1 MINRNQ
7 SLRLISTLSDANGP
21 SGFEDEV
28 IAVARAEMKDL
39 VDITEDALRNLYLT
53 RRENTGDRPIVM
65 LDAHSDE
72 VGFMI
77 RQILPN
83 GTMRFLPLGGW
94 SNYTVPASKVR
105 VRTLGGNW
113 ISGVVATKP
122 VHYMSASEKGKTP
135 EMSDMVID
143 IGVGSYE
150 EAVAMGMSVG
160 AAVAPDVDFE
170 YNEKNGVMLG
180 KAFDCRVGCAA
191 LCDTLRE
198 LEGEELAV
206 DVTGVLTSQE
216 EVGDRGVQ
224 VAART
229 VHPDLAVV
237 FEGAPADDTFS
248 AEAEIQTGLKR
259 GVMLRHYDLGMITN
273 PRLMRFVLNLAEKF
287 KIPHQE
293 AVRTG
298 GRTNGAQINLTGQG
312 VPTIVLSVPVR
323 YAHSHHGFSSI
334 EDYED
339 TVKLA
344 ATILRSIDNE
354 TIGNF

>member
-1 MINRNQ
+1 MNRKR
-7 SLRLISTLSDANGP
+7 SLELISKLSDANGP

-28 IAVARAEMKDL
+28 IAVAREEMQEL
-39 VDITEDALRNLYLT
+39 AACQEDSLRNLYLS
-53 RRENTGDRPIVM
+53 RQENNGQRPVVM

-77 RQILPN
+77 RSILAD

-94 SNYTVPASKVR
+94 VNYTVPASRVR
-105 VRTLGGNW
+105 VRTVQGSW
-113 ISGVVATKP
+113 ITGVVATRP
-122 VHYMSASEKGKTP
+122 VHFQLAAERGKTP
-135 EMSDMVID
+135 EISEMVID
-143 IGVGSYE
+143 VGATSYD
-150 EAVAMGMSVG
+150 EAVSFGMETG
-160 AAVAPDVDFE
+160 APVVPDVDFE

-180 KAFDCRVGCAA
+180 KAFDCRVGCGV

-198 LEGEELAV
+198 LDGEELAV
-206 DVTGVLTSQE
+206 DVTGVLSSQE

-229 VHPDLAVV
+229 VHPDLAIV
-237 FEGAPADDTFS
+237 FEGAPADDTFTPPG
-248 AEAEIQTGLKR
+248 EIQTGLGR

-273 PRLMRFVLNLAEKF
+273 PRLMRYTLDLAKEYG
-287 KIPHQE
+287 IPTQQ

-323 YAHSHHGFSSI
+323 YAHTHHGFASI
-334 EDYED
+334 HDYESA
-339 TVKLA
+339 VKLA
-344 ATILRSIDNE
+344 VQLLRSLDEEVIS
-354 TIGNF
+354 TF

>member
-1 MINRNQ
+1 MNRKR
-7 SLRLISTLSDANGP
+7 SLELISKLSDANGP

-28 IAVARAEMKDL
+28 IAVAREEMQEL
-39 VDITEDALRNLYLT
+39 AACQEDSLRNLYLS
-53 RRENTGDRPIVM
+53 RQENNGQRPVVM

-77 RQILPN
+77 RSILAD

-94 SNYTVPASKVR
+94 VNYTVPASRVR
-105 VRTLGGNW
+105 VRTTQGSW
-113 ISGVVATKP
+113 ITGVVATRP
-122 VHYMSASEKGKTP
+122 VHFQSAAERGKTP
-135 EMSDMVID
+135 EISEMVID
-143 IGVGSYE
+143 VGATSYD
-150 EAVAMGMSVG
+150 EAVSFGMETG
-160 AAVAPDVDFE
+160 APVVPDVDFE

-180 KAFDCRVGCAA
+180 KAFDCRVGCGV

-198 LEGEELAV
+198 LDGEELAV
-206 DVTGVLTSQE
+206 DVTGVLSSQE

-229 VHPDLAVV
+229 VHPDLAIV
-237 FEGAPADDTFS
+237 FEGAPADDTFTPPG
-248 AEAEIQTGLKR
+248 EIQTGLGR

-273 PRLMRFVLNLAEKF
+273 PRLMRYTLDLAKEYG
-287 KIPHQE
+287 IPTQQ

-323 YAHSHHGFSSI
+323 YAHTHHSFASI
-334 EDYED
+334 HDYESA
-339 TVKLA
+339 VKLA
-344 ATILRSIDNE
+344 VQLLRSLDEEVIS
-354 TIGNF
+354 TF

>member
-1 MINRNQ
+1 MNRKR
-7 SLRLISTLSDANGP
+7 SLELISKLSDANGP

-28 IAVARAEMKDL
+28 IAVAREEMQEL
-39 VDITEDALRNLYLT
+39 AACQEDSLRNLYLS
-53 RRENTGDRPIVM
+53 RQENNGQRPVVM

-77 RQILPN
+77 RSILAD

-94 SNYTVPASKVR
+94 VNYTVPASRVR
-105 VRTLGGNW
+105 VRTDQGSW
-113 ISGVVATKP
+113 ITGVVAPRP
-122 VHYMSASEKGKTP
+122 VHFQSAAERGKTP
-135 EMSDMVID
+135 EISEMVID
-143 IGVGSYE
+143 VGATSYD
-150 EAVAMGMSVG
+150 EAVSFGMETG
-160 AAVAPDVDFE
+160 APVVPDVDFE

-180 KAFDCRVGCAA
+180 KAFDCRVGCGV

-198 LEGEELAV
+198 LDGEELAV
-206 DVTGVLTSQE
+206 DVTGVLSSQE

-229 VHPDLAVV
+229 VHPDLAIV
-237 FEGAPADDTFS
+237 FEGAPADDTFTPPG
-248 AEAEIQTGLKR
+248 EIQTGLGR

-273 PRLMRFVLNLAEKF
+273 PRLMRYTLDLAKEYG
-287 KIPHQE
+287 IPTQQ

-323 YAHSHHGFSSI
+323 YAHTHHGFASI
-334 EDYED
+334 HDYESA
-339 TVKLA
+339 VKLA
-344 ATILRSIDNE
+344 VQLLRSLDEEVIS
-354 TIGNF
+354 TF

>member
-1 MINRNQ
+1 MNNRNQ
-7 SLRLISTLSDANGP
+7 SLKLISTLSDANGP

-28 IAVARAEMKDL
+28 VAAARAEMEGFAAL
-39 VDITEDALRNLYLT
+39 SEDPLRNLYLS
-53 RRENTGDRPIVM
+53 RRENTGDRPVVM

-113 ISGVVATKP
+113 ISGIVATKP
-122 VHYMSASEKGKTP
+122 VHYMSAAERGKTP
-135 EMSDMVID
+135 EIADMVID
-143 IGVGSYE
+143 IGVSSYE
-150 EAVAMGMSVG
+150 EAIEMGMAVG
-160 AAVAPDVDFE
+160 APVAPDVSFE

-180 KAFDCRVGCAA
+180 KAFDCRMGCAA

-198 LEGEELAV
+198 LDGEELSV
-206 DVTGVLTSQE
+206 DVTGVFTSQE

-229 VHPDLAVV
+229 VHPDLAIV

-248 AEAEIQTGLKR
+248 PASEIQTGLGK

-273 PRLMRFVLNLAEKF
+273 PRLMRYALNLASEYG
-287 KIPHQE
+287 IPHQE

-312 VPTIVLSVPVR
+312 VPVIVLSVPVR
-323 YAHSHHGFSSI
+323 YAHTHHGFSSI
-334 EDYED
+334 EDYEN

-344 ATILRSIDNE
+344 AQLIRSLDEEI
-354 TIGNF
+354 ISGF

>member
-1 MINRNQ
+1 MNRKR
-7 SLRLISTLSDANGP
+7 SLELISKLSDANGP

-28 IAVARAEMKDL
+28 IAVAREEMQEL
-39 VDITEDALRNLYLT
+39 AACQEDSLRNLYLS
-53 RRENTGDRPIVM
+53 RQENNGQRPVVM

-77 RQILPN
+77 RSILAD

-94 SNYTVPASKVR
+94 VNYTVPASRVR
-105 VRTLGGNW
+105 VRTVQGSW
-113 ISGVVATKP
+113 ITGVVATRP
-122 VHYMSASEKGKTP
+122 VHFQLAAERGKTP
-135 EMSDMVID
+135 EISEMVID
-143 IGVGSYE
+143 VGATSYD
-150 EAVAMGMSVG
+150 EAVSFGMDTG
-160 AAVAPDVDFE
+160 APVVPDVDFE

-180 KAFDCRVGCAA
+180 KAFDCRVGCGV

-198 LEGEELAV
+198 LDGEELAV
-206 DVTGVLTSQE
+206 DVTGVLSSQE

-229 VHPDLAVV
+229 VHPDLAIV
-237 FEGAPADDTFS
+237 FEGAPADDTFTPPG
-248 AEAEIQTGLKR
+248 EIQTGLGR

-273 PRLMRFVLNLAEKF
+273 PRLMRYTLDLAKEYG
-287 KIPHQE
+287 IPTQQ

-323 YAHSHHGFSSI
+323 YAHTHHGFASI
-334 EDYED
+334 HDYESA
-339 TVKLA
+339 VKLA
-344 ATILRSIDNE
+344 VQLLRSLDEEVIS
-354 TIGNF
+354 TF

>member
-28 IAVARAEMKDL
+28 TAAARAEMEEL
-39 VDITEDALRNLYLT
+39 SVVSEDALRNLYFS
-53 RRENTGDRPIVM
+53 RRENTGDRPVIM

-83 GTMRFLPLGGW
+83 GMMRFLPLGGW
-94 SNYTVPASKVR
+94 SNYTIPASKVR
-105 VRTLGGNW
+105 IRTLEGNW

-135 EMSDMVID
+135 EIADMVID
-143 IGVGSYE
+143 AGVSSYE
-150 EAVAMGMSVG
+150 EAVSMGLAVG
-160 AAVAPDVDFE
+160 APVVPDVEFE

-180 KAFDCRVGCAA
+180 KAFDCRMGCAA

-198 LEGEELAV
+198 LDGEELSV
-206 DVTGVLTSQE
+206 DVMGVLTSQE

-229 VHPDLAVV
+229 VHPDLAIV

-248 AEAEIQTGLKR
+248 PPAEIQTGLGK

-273 PRLMRFVLNLAEKF
+273 PSLMRYALNLAQEYG
-287 KIPHQE
+287 IPHQE

-312 VPTIVLSVPVR
+312 TPTIVLSVPVR

-334 EDYED
+334 EDYEN

-344 ATILRSIDNE
+344 SQIIRSLDEEVIAE
-354 TIGNF
+354 F